1 MGSNQIKVGALLSYS
16 AIIFNIISGLIYTPW
31 MVNQIGKSDYGLYIL
46 VTMFMTYFIMDFGL
60 GQAIARYI
68 SKYRSEGEVEK
79 ANELLGLTT
88 KLYLLID
95 LTIFIT
101 LIVVFFFISNI
112 FKQLTPEEIQK
123 FRIIY
128 CIAGLFSLLSFPFSS
143 LQGIFIAYERFI
155 FLKLC
160 DLILKISTIILMVIA
175 LFMGY
180 KLFALVTINA
190 GIGIIVVII
199 KFAHFRK
206 NIPIKVNFR
215 YFNKSLLYEIFK
227 FSIWITIIGISQ
239 RLFLNITPTILGIF
253 SGTTQI
259 AIFAIGITISGY
271 TETFATALNG
281 LFLPKVTGLAV
292 KKDNV
297 EEITK
302 LMIKVSRIQLFVV
315 GILIIGVITLGKQF
329 VVFWMGPDF
338 ARSYSVIVLLIVPGI
353 ITLTQEIGNTM
364 LFVVNELKYRAF
376 LFIGAS
382 TISVIISII
391 LTPSMGALGA
401 AIGIFIALV
410 LCHVIGINI
419 VYYKILKLNIPRFFR
434 ECHLKMIAPFSF
446 SLLSGF
452 LINAFIPAHNL
463 ITFLPKAIFLGVVYI
478 IFMWFL
484 GLNTYEKEMIRG
496 LVRKTSAFFKKKQI
510 Q

>member
-1 MGSNQIKVGALLSYS
+1 MVSNQIRLGALLSYS
-16 AIIFNIISGLIYTPW
+16 AIVFNIISGLIYTPW

-68 SKYRSEGEVEK
+68 SKYRSEGEDEK

-101 LIVVFFFISNI
+101 LIVVFFFINNI
-112 FKQLTPEEIQK
+112 FKQLTHDEIQK
-123 FRIIY
+123 FRTIY

-160 DLILKISTIILMVIA
+160 DLILKISTIILMVLA
-175 LFMGY
+175 LSLGY

-190 GIGIIVVII
+190 GIGIILVAI
-199 KFAHFRK
+199 KFVYFIK
-206 NIPIKVNFR
+206 NVPIKVNYT
-215 YFNKSLLYEIFK
+215 YFNKNLLYEIFK
-227 FSIWITIIGISQ
+227 FSMWITIIGISQ

-253 SGTTQI
+253 SGTSQI
-259 AIFAIGITISGY
+259 AIFAIGITINGY

-281 LFLPKVTGLAV
+281 LFLPKVTGLAA

-315 GILIIGVITLGKQF
+315 GILIVGVISLGKQF
-329 VVFWMGPDF
+329 VIFWMGPDF
-338 ARSYSVIVLLIVPGI
+338 AQSYSVILLLILPSI

-364 LFVVNELKYRAF
+364 LFVVNELKFRAF
-376 LFIGAS
+376 LFVGAS
-382 TISVIISII
+382 VISVIISVI
-391 LTPSMGALGA
+391 LTPSLGALGA

-434 ECHLKMIAPFSF
+434 ECHLKMIAPISL
-446 SLLSGF
+446 SLLAGF
-452 LINAFIPAHNL
+452 AINAYIPAHNL
-463 ITFLPKAIFLGVVYI
+463 LTFIPKAIFLGIIYI
-478 IFMWFL
+478 ILMWFL
-484 GLNTYEKEMIRG
+484 GLNIYEKEMIRG
-496 LVRKTSAFFKKKQI
+496 LVRKTSLIFQK
-510 Q
+510 